1 MRKTETRQESGVQN
15 LLALLLGGLL
25 ALGIELIV
33 LLLGSIAVS
42 SGVLRADTAPQ
53 VTAAA
58 CLIGCFAGGTFT
70 CGRWKAR
77 RLPAGLLTGL
87 ICFVFILLVGLFS
100 GEFTFGTQA
109 LIELAGC
116 IVGGGLA
123 GVLAGRKKPKKRKTR

>member
-1 MRKTETRQESGVQN
+1 MRKTEVRQEPGVQN

-25 ALGIELIV
+25 ALGIELVV
-33 LLLGSIAVS
+33 LLLGSIAAS
-42 SGVLRADTAPQ
+42 AGVLRTDTAAQ

-58 CLIGCFAGGTFT
+58 CLLGCFIGGTFA
-70 CGRWKAR
+70 CGRWKTR

-87 ICFVFILLVGLFS
+87 ICFILILLVGLFS
-100 GEFTFGTQA
+100 GGLAFGTQA